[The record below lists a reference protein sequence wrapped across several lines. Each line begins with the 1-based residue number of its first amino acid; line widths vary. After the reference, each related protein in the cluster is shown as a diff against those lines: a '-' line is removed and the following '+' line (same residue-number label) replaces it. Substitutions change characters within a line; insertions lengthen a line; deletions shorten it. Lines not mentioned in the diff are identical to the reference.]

1 MPAWNSEWNNL
12 RGETLIGANMQEKQ
26 AIRRCPWVDLTKP
39 DYVDYHDK
47 EWGIPVHDD
56 RQLFEF
62 LLLEGAQAGLSW
74 YTVLRKRENYRIAF
88 DYFDPEKIAEYDAQ
102 KVQELLANPGIIRNR
117 AKILA
122 AINNAQR
129 FLDILEEF
137 ETFAAYIW
145 RFVDGKPIVNE
156 LRELVDYPATSRE
169 SDALSKDLRQRGF
182 KFVGSTVCYAHMQAT
197 GMVNDHTMDC
207 FRRQEIVE
215 GYSGEFSRRARLS
228 VK

>member
-1 MPAWNSEWNNL
+1 
-12 RGETLIGANMQEKQ
+12 
-26 AIRRCPWVDLTKP
+26 
-39 DYVDYHDK
+39 
-47 EWGIPVHDD
+47 
-56 RQLFEF
+56 
-62 LLLEGAQAGLSW
+62 
-74 YTVLRKRENYRIAF
+74 
-88 DYFDPEKIAEYDAQ
+88 
-102 KVQELLANPGIIRNR
+102 VQELLANPGIIRNK

-129 FLDILEEF
+129 FLAIRDEF
-137 ETFAAYIW
+137 GSFDSYAW

-156 LRELVDYPATSRE
+156 IRQLADYPATSRE

-207 FRRQEIVE
+207 FRRQEILD
-215 GYSGEFSRRARLS
+215 GYSGPSSRSTKRS